1 MIGIDLTKS
10 EQEIIQSLEKWLHKV
25 YTFTKTLL
33 NNTNRNTN
41 YAPKESQEQLIKY
54 LKYIKL
60 SKLQSNTN
68 TVNRSISTVTDSDL
82 ADIDLDLKVNTGC
95 PIIVIGCKSDTL
107 TSTTQDINQMNSNK
121 IIQGKIRAICLQFG
135 AGLIYTSA
143 EKAVNVSLLRK
154 YIAHRLYPEALL
166 MEMSIQVLEYTSKI
180 ILVFALSHYVYV
192 YVYVYHRH

>member
-10 EQEIIQSLEKWLHKV
+10 EQEIIQSLEKWLYKV

-33 NNTNRNTN
+33 NNTNKNTN
-41 YAPKESQEQLIKY
+41 NHKESQEQLIRY

-82 ADIDLDLKVNTGC
+82 ADIDLDLKVNAGC
-95 PIIVIGCKSDTL
+95 PIIVIGCKADTL

-121 IIQGKIRAICLQFG
+121 MIQGKIRAICLQFG

-154 YIAHRLYPEALL
+154 YIAHRLYPEALP
-166 MEMSIQVLEYTSKI
+166 MEMSIQVLEYTSTLI
-180 ILVFALSHYVYV
+180 VVFALSYSVYI
-192 YVYVYHRH
+192 YQRH